1 MNTFFEH
8 RIKKNYQTTVNSLP
22 FLSKKLFLLEYKNV
36 IFGLKLP
43 VKNKHKAMLVDNFI
57 EMLKDL
63 FSSEQKQ
70 TPTEIDSI
78 VIFNE
83 IRKDLEDYLLEQS
96 EDVNSTDG
104 VFEFLS
110 SLSEKI
116 QEEFNKL
123 LGEDNDK
130 RFIKELAKVLALLL
144 NRKLNTAEKIKKILK
159 VAIETTIN
167 IWSRQRQQ

>member
-1 MNTFFEH
+1 MLAD
-8 RIKKNYQTTVNSLP
+8 NS
-22 FLSKKLFLLEYKNV
+22 
-36 IFGLKLP
+36 
-43 VKNKHKAMLVDNFI
+43 I
-57 EMLKDL
+57 EMSEDL
-63 FSSEQKQ
+63 FSSEQKE
-70 TPTEIDSI
+70 TPTEIASI

-144 NRKLNTAEKIKKILK
+144 NRKFNTAEKIKKILK

>member
-1 MNTFFEH
+1 
-8 RIKKNYQTTVNSLP
+8 
-22 FLSKKLFLLEYKNV
+22 
-36 IFGLKLP
+36 
-43 VKNKHKAMLVDNFI
+43 MLVDNFI

-130 RFIKELAKVLALLL
+130 RFIKALAKVFALLL
-144 NRKLNTAEKIKKILK
+144 NTKFNTAEKIKKILK
-159 VAIETTIN
+159 IAIETTIK
-167 IWSRQRQQ
+167 IWSEQRQQ

>member
-36 IFGLKLP
+36 ILGLKLP

-144 NRKLNTAEKIKKILK
+144 NRKFNTAEKIKKILK

>member
-1 MNTFFEH
+1 
-8 RIKKNYQTTVNSLP
+8 
-22 FLSKKLFLLEYKNV
+22 
-36 IFGLKLP
+36 
-43 VKNKHKAMLVDNFI
+43 MLVDNFI

-78 VIFNE
+78 VIFNK

-144 NRKLNTAEKIKKILK
+144 NRKFNTAEKIKKILK

>member
-1 MNTFFEH
+1 
-8 RIKKNYQTTVNSLP
+8 
-22 FLSKKLFLLEYKNV
+22 
-36 IFGLKLP
+36 
-43 VKNKHKAMLVDNFI
+43 MLVDNFI

-144 NRKLNTAEKIKKILK
+144 NRKFNTAEKIKKILK

>member
-1 MNTFFEH
+1 
-8 RIKKNYQTTVNSLP
+8 
-22 FLSKKLFLLEYKNV
+22 
-36 IFGLKLP
+36 
-43 VKNKHKAMLVDNFI
+43 MLVDNFI

-83 IRKDLEDYLLEQS
+83 IRKDLEHYLLEQS

-144 NRKLNTAEKIKKILK
+144 NRKFNTAEKIKKILK

>member
-104 VFEFLS
+104 VFEFLL

-144 NRKLNTAEKIKKILK
+144 NRKFNTAEKIKKILK

>member
-1 MNTFFEH
+1 
-8 RIKKNYQTTVNSLP
+8 
-22 FLSKKLFLLEYKNV
+22 
-36 IFGLKLP
+36 
-43 VKNKHKAMLVDNFI
+43 MLVDNFI

-144 NRKLNTAEKIKKILK
+144 NRKFNIAEKIKKILK

>member
-1 MNTFFEH
+1 
-8 RIKKNYQTTVNSLP
+8 
-22 FLSKKLFLLEYKNV
+22 
-36 IFGLKLP
+36 
-43 VKNKHKAMLVDNFI
+43 MLVDNFI

-130 RFIKELAKVLALLL
+130 RFIKELAKVLALHL
-144 NRKLNTAEKIKKILK
+144 NRKFNTAEKIKKILK

>member
-1 MNTFFEH
+1 
-8 RIKKNYQTTVNSLP
+8 
-22 FLSKKLFLLEYKNV
+22 
-36 IFGLKLP
+36 
-43 VKNKHKAMLVDNFI
+43 MLVDNFI

-130 RFIKELAKVLALLL
+130 RFINELAKVLALLL
-144 NRKLNTAEKIKKILK
+144 NRKFNTAEKIKKILK
-159 VAIETTIN
+159 VAIETTIK
-167 IWSRQRQQ
+167 IWSGQRQQ

>member
-1 MNTFFEH
+1 
-8 RIKKNYQTTVNSLP
+8 
-22 FLSKKLFLLEYKNV
+22 
-36 IFGLKLP
+36 
-43 VKNKHKAMLVDNFI
+43 MLVDNFI
-57 EMLKDL
+57 EMLKEL

-78 VIFNE
+78 VMFNE

-144 NRKLNTAEKIKKILK
+144 NRKFNTAEKIKKILK

>member
-1 MNTFFEH
+1 
-8 RIKKNYQTTVNSLP
+8 
-22 FLSKKLFLLEYKNV
+22 
-36 IFGLKLP
+36 
-43 VKNKHKAMLVDNFI
+43 MLVDNFI

-78 VIFNE
+78 VIFNKV
-83 IRKDLEDYLLEQS
+83 RKDLEDYLLEQS

-144 NRKLNTAEKIKKILK
+144 NRKFNTAEKIKKILK

>member
-1 MNTFFEH
+1 
-8 RIKKNYQTTVNSLP
+8 
-22 FLSKKLFLLEYKNV
+22 
-36 IFGLKLP
+36 
-43 VKNKHKAMLVDNFI
+43 MLVDNFI
-57 EMLKDL
+57 EMLKEL

-144 NRKLNTAEKIKKILK
+144 NRKFNTAEKIKKILK

>member
-144 NRKLNTAEKIKKILK
+144 NRKFNTAEKIKKILK

>member
-8 RIKKNYQTTVNSLP
+8 RIKKNYQATVNSLP

-78 VIFNE
+78 VIFNK

-144 NRKLNTAEKIKKILK
+144 NRKFNTAEKIKKILK

>member
-1 MNTFFEH
+1 
-8 RIKKNYQTTVNSLP
+8 
-22 FLSKKLFLLEYKNV
+22 
-36 IFGLKLP
+36 
-43 VKNKHKAMLVDNFI
+43 MLVDNFI

-104 VFEFLS
+104 VFEFLL

-130 RFIKELAKVLALLL
+130 RFIKELAKVVALLL
-144 NRKLNTAEKIKKILK
+144 NRKFNTAEKIKKILK

>member
-123 LGEDNDK
+123 LGEDNEK

-144 NRKLNTAEKIKKILK
+144 NGKFNTAEKIKKILK

>member
-1 MNTFFEH
+1 MNKLFEH

-22 FLSKKLFLLEYKNV
+22 ILSKKLFLLEYKNL
-36 IFGLKLP
+36 IFGLKIP

-63 FSSEQKQ
+63 FSSEQKE

-123 LGEDNDK
+123 LGEDNEK

-144 NRKLNTAEKIKKILK
+144 NGKFNTAEKIKKILK

>member
-1 MNTFFEH
+1 
-8 RIKKNYQTTVNSLP
+8 
-22 FLSKKLFLLEYKNV
+22 
-36 IFGLKLP
+36 
-43 VKNKHKAMLVDNFI
+43 MLVDNFI

>member
-1 MNTFFEH
+1 MNKLFEH

-22 FLSKKLFLLEYKNV
+22 ILSKKLFLLEYKNL
-36 IFGLKLP
+36 IFGLKIP

-144 NRKLNTAEKIKKILK
+144 NRKFNTAEKIKKILK

>member
-1 MNTFFEH
+1 
-8 RIKKNYQTTVNSLP
+8 
-22 FLSKKLFLLEYKNV
+22 
-36 IFGLKLP
+36 
-43 VKNKHKAMLVDNFI
+43 MLVDNFI

-70 TPTEIDSI
+70 TPTEIDNI
-78 VIFNE
+78 VIFKE

-104 VFEFLS
+104 VFEFLL

-144 NRKLNTAEKIKKILK
+144 NRKFNTAEKIKKILK

>member
-1 MNTFFEH
+1 
-8 RIKKNYQTTVNSLP
+8 
-22 FLSKKLFLLEYKNV
+22 
-36 IFGLKLP
+36 
-43 VKNKHKAMLVDNFI
+43 MLVDNFI

-70 TPTEIDSI
+70 TPTEIDNI

-144 NRKLNTAEKIKKILK
+144 NRKFNTAEKIKKILK

>member
-1 MNTFFEH
+1 
-8 RIKKNYQTTVNSLP
+8 
-22 FLSKKLFLLEYKNV
+22 
-36 IFGLKLP
+36 
-43 VKNKHKAMLVDNFI
+43 
-57 EMLKDL
+57 MLKDL

-144 NRKLNTAEKIKKILK
+144 NRKFNTAEKIKKILK

>member
-8 RIKKNYQTTVNSLP
+8 RIKKYYQTTVNSLP

-70 TPTEIDSI
+70 TPTEIDNI

-104 VFEFLS
+104 VFEFLL

-130 RFIKELAKVLALLL
+130 RFIKELAKVLVLLL
-144 NRKLNTAEKIKKILK
+144 NRKFNTAEKIKKILK

>member
-8 RIKKNYQTTVNSLP
+8 RIKKNYQTAVNSLP

-144 NRKLNTAEKIKKILK
+144 NRKFNTAEKIKKILK

>member
-1 MNTFFEH
+1 
-8 RIKKNYQTTVNSLP
+8 
-22 FLSKKLFLLEYKNV
+22 
-36 IFGLKLP
+36 
-43 VKNKHKAMLVDNFI
+43 MLVDNFI

-70 TPTEIDSI
+70 TPTEIDNI

-104 VFEFLS
+104 VFEFLL

-144 NRKLNTAEKIKKILK
+144 NRKFNTAEKIKKILK
-159 VAIETTIN
+159 IAIETTIN
-167 IWSRQRQQ
+167 IWSRQR

>member
-1 MNTFFEH
+1 
-8 RIKKNYQTTVNSLP
+8 
-22 FLSKKLFLLEYKNV
+22 
-36 IFGLKLP
+36 
-43 VKNKHKAMLVDNFI
+43 MLVDNFI

-144 NRKLNTAEKIKKILK
+144 N
-159 VAIETTIN
+159 
-167 IWSRQRQQ
+167 